1 MFTPLGPQDPREISG
16 YRLIARIGE
25 GGMGTVYLSHT
36 RGGQAVALKL
46 IRREFGDDPEFR
58 RRFDQE
64 VQAARRVQGYHLV
77 PVVDH
82 DTSGPLPWLASAFVP
97 GLALQAV
104 LEAHGPLPLSAVFRL
119 VGCTAQ
125 ALGSIHAAGVV
136 HRDLKPGNILLGAT
150 GPYVID
156 FGIARAG
163 DATQLT
169 GSGVI
174 GTPQYMSPE
183 HALGERVGPAT
194 DVFSL
199 GLIAAV
205 AATGRHPYGAGGAL
219 TVATQIAN
227 TASRPPRLDEYPA
240 ELRPL
245 LERCLTAD
253 PGTRIT
259 PAELASLCEQA
270 AGRPLRESGDWL
282 PAPVAA
288 RIAHHEQAAQLPPQ
302 PADPASP
309 AYPPNAPNAP
319 QPGSNP
325 YATGATPHPNPYATG
340 TVPPAAS
347 VPSYG
352 PGQAG
357 PGTGTGP
364 AAGGGW
370 PGTAPLTQPPGAVP
384 PAQGPGSGPFPA
396 SQPAPQPPE
405 TGSAAPRRKRPA
417 LLIAAVVVAFAT
429 GIGGTLWALGKDSDD
444 EKKQNNGS
452 SAQGPRKSGT
462 DGGSATP
469 DDSSDDST
477 SGSTGEPSG
486 TGSENL
492 PPASYTE
499 IFKDKPLT
507 LRTPSGLDNTYVD
520 MDVPLVDPNA
530 GIDSDDRELNAS
542 YDTLEFNRAL
552 GKANGESAEACHTAA
567 KQNPLPSSV
576 SGETLNKEKTIVA
589 GDVMCSVTSEGN
601 LAQWKISNVV
611 FDANKRTPTYEGTLT
626 LWKID

>member
-1 MFTPLGPQDPREISG
+1 MLTSLGPQDPREISG

-97 GLALQAV
+97 GLALQTV
-104 LEAHGPLPLSAVFRL
+104 LESHGPLPLPAVFRL

-125 ALGSIHAAGVV
+125 ALGAIHAAGVV

-156 FGIARAG
+156 FGIARAT

-270 AGRPLRESGDWL
+270 AGRPLREAGDWL

-288 RIAHHEQAAQLPPQ
+288 RIAHHEQAAQRPPQ
-302 PADPASP
+302 PADPAAPP
-309 AYPPNAPNAP
+309 AYPPNAPQTGP
-319 QPGSNP
+319 NP
-325 YATGATPHPNPYATG
+325 YATAGTEPNPYATG

-347 VPSYG
+347 APSYAPGTG

-357 PGTGTGP
+357 PGTGQ
-364 AAGGGW
+364 AAGGAW
-370 PGTAPLTQPPGAVP
+370 PGTTPLTQPPGAVP
-384 PAQGPGSGPFPA
+384 PAQGPGNGAFPA
-396 SQPAPQPPE
+396 HQPAPQPPE
-405 TGSAAPRRKRPA
+405 TGSAAPRRKRPV

-429 GIGGTLWALGKDSDD
+429 GIGGTLWVLGKDADD
-444 EKKQNNGS
+444 EKKSDTGS
-452 SAQGPRKSGT
+452 SAPGPRKTGT
-462 DGGSATP
+462 GGGSTT
-469 DDSSDDST
+469 DDSSG
-477 SGSTGEPSG
+477 GSTGEPAG
-486 TGSENL
+486 TGSKNP
-492 PPASYTE
+492 PPASYKE
-499 IFKDKPLT
+499 IFKDKPLN

-552 GKANGESAEACHTAA
+552 GKANGETPEACHTAA

-576 SGETLNKEKTIVA
+576 SSETLNKEKTIVA

-611 FDANKRTPTYEGTLT
+611 FNTSERTPTYEGTLT